1 MFYIVIY
8 FINGFIEL
16 LIKWVYFFPDSVSEV
31 LSEAKQLWVFIYQM
45 ERIRQLGSHP
55 NLMWIVCAVPFPLVL
70 QQLLNPAVL
79 PIAGWQETEASSRKW
94 LVADGSSHWNAM
106 PQTFIYP
113 DELGHY
119 KMCFHTLLLL
129 SLQFI
134 CSVGNS

>member
-1 MFYIVIY
+1 M
-8 FINGFIEL
+8 GL
-16 LIKWVYFFPDSVSEV
+16 LNFL
-31 LSEAKQLWVFIYQM
+31 LSEYIFSWLSKWGIIWGKTALRVFIYQM

-55 NLMWIVCAVPFPLVL
+55 NLMWIVCAVPSPLVL

-113 DELGHY
+113 DELNHY
-119 KMCFHTLLLL
+119 KVCFHTLLLL
-129 SLQFI
+129 RLQFI